1 MILDRF
7 KLNNKTAL
15 ITGGTRGIGLAIAHA
30 FGEAGAKLFIVSR
43 TDNKKGIKSLIDAG
57 YNAKLI
63 EADLSDPTKPN
74 EIVNLIIN
82 KKELVVNI
90 ISLIII
96 MVVVSKIMID
106 IIIEMIMITTV
117 IIIRTIIHLP
127 INHLYLQF

>member
-63 EADLSDPTKPN
+63 EADLSDSTKPN

-82 KKELVVNI
+82 KKETIDILVNNAGVAQHGEIENF
-90 ISLIII
+90 SDENLD
-96 MVVVSKIMID
+96 KIMN
-106 IIIEMIMITTV
+106 TNV
-117 IIIRTIIHLP
+117 KG
-127 INHLYLQF
+127 